1 MQAWLFQHHS
11 PMPNTQPEHEDRS
24 KLLELPPELAGKVW
38 RLIHCS
44 KSFHNLMATSQR
56 TQALMGPAVSSL
68 EFTLK
73 GDHNEPL
80 RGLHPSI
87 QPSIITIKTALAENQ
102 SLGDRDHGAYARS
115 GCQAAFRQFLL
126 AFISSPHFR
135 HLEKLK
141 IKVCLFL

>member
-1 MQAWLFQHHS
+1 MRT
-11 PMPNTQPEHEDRS
+11 N
-24 KLLELPPELAGKVW
+24 LLELPPELAAKVW

-56 TQALMGPAVSSL
+56 TQALMAPAVNSL
-68 EFTLK
+68 EFTLQ
-73 GDHNEPL
+73 GHHNDPL

-87 QPSIITIKTALAENQ
+87 QPSIITIKAALAENQ
-102 SLGDRDHGAYARS
+102 SLGDRDLGAYDRS
-115 GCQAAFRQFLL
+115 ESQAAFRQFLP